1 MMEEEFELDDSGK
14 SFIEVDDE
22 LRLLM
27 THRNWQL
34 QKKLIAKENAKVV
47 GKVTWQSFRY
57 YTSLNGALKDLVHIK
72 LSREKFSSLH
82 ELIEANNRVF
92 EEMKQVFLP
101 DYTIEK
107 AK

>member
-1 MMEEEFELDDSGK
+1 MEEEFELDDSGK
-14 SFIEVDDE
+14 SYIEVDED

-34 QKKLIAKENAKVV
+34 QKKLVAKENARVV

-72 LSREKFSSLH
+72 IKRE
-82 ELIEANNRVF
+82 V
-92 EEMKQVFLP
+92 
-101 DYTIEK
+101 
-107 AK
+107 

>member
-1 MMEEEFELDDSGK
+1 MMLYWNLLMKWKINMIEEEFELDDSGK
-14 SFIEVDDE
+14 SY
-22 LRLLM
+22 
-27 THRNWQL
+27 
-34 QKKLIAKENAKVV
+34 NARVV

-101 DYTIEK
+101 EYIIEK